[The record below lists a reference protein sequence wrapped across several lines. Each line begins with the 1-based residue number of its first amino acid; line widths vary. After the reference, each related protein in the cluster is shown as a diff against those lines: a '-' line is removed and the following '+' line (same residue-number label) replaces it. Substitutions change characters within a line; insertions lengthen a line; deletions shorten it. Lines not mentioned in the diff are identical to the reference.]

1 MTKATMK
8 RLLAAVLGF
17 SCATPLLGQQ
27 VDQLQLVNQAEF
39 RLLSEDLGGAL
50 AYRPQT
56 PTEPLGITGF
66 DIGVGLT
73 AARIHNVAILE
84 RVSSDSASE
93 TIPVPSIRVHKGLPL
108 GFDVGLIY
116 AAIPG
121 SNLEYI
127 GGELRYA
134 LVLGGVAAPAIG
146 VRGNLTK
153 LRGVDQLEVD
163 TRGLDLSISKGF
175 AFFTPYAGVGRVWVE
190 SDPRNVPGLVKEEF
204 ELDKAFIGLGFKL
217 ALFNINLEAD
227 KTGDVE
233 GFSIKAG
240 LRF

>member
-1 MTKATMK
+1 MK
-8 RLLAAVLGF
+8 RLIAAVLGL
-17 SCATPLLGQQ
+17 SCAAPLFAQQ
-27 VDQLQLVNQAEF
+27 VDQLQVINQAEF

-56 PTEPLGITGF
+56 PTAPLGITGF

-84 RVSSDSASE
+84 RVTSDSASE
-93 TIPVPSIRVHKGLPL
+93 TIPVPSLRIHKGLPL

-163 TRGLDLSISKGF
+163 TRGLDISISKGF
-175 AFFTPYAGVGRVWVE
+175 AVLTPYAGVGRVWVE
-190 SDPRNVPGLVKEEF
+190 SEPRGVPGLVKEEF
-204 ELDKAFIGLGFKL
+204 ELNKAFIGLGFKL

-227 KTGDVE
+227 RTGDVE

>member
-1 MTKATMK
+1 MK
-8 RLLAAVLGF
+8 RLVAAALGL
-17 SCATPLLGQQ
+17 SCAAPLFAQQ
-27 VDQLQLVNQAEF
+27 VDQLQVIDQAEF

-50 AYRPQT
+50 AYRAQT
-56 PTEPLGITGF
+56 PTAPLGTTGF

-73 AARIHNVAILE
+73 LARIRNAGILE
-84 RVSSDSASE
+84 RVTSDSASE
-93 TIPVPSIRVHKGLPL
+93 TIPVPSLRIHKGLPL

-163 TRGLDLSISKGF
+163 TRGLDISISKGF
-175 AFFTPYAGVGRVWVE
+175 AVLTPYAGVGRVWVE
-190 SDPRNVPGLVKEEF
+190 SEPRGVPGLAKEEF
-204 ELDKAFIGLGFKL
+204 ELDQVFLGVGFKL

-227 KTGDVE
+227 RTGDVE
-233 GFSIKAG
+233 GFSVKAG

>member
-27 VDQLQLVNQAEF
+27 VDQLQLINQAEF